1 MPLALTVPVNAHHAL
16 LRGVLRFPGVAVR
29 NPVAAAKMPDC
40 LGSIGTLVT
49 ETWFGQ
55 ACGLPSQEHRQQAIV
70 RQRQLTKPEGALGR
84 LEALA
89 IELAALQGTLQPQ
102 ARRVPVL
109 VFAGDHGV
117 AAQGVSAYP
126 AEVTVQMLHNFAAG
140 GAAIAVLARELGL
153 PLHVWD
159 VGSRA
164 TQPIAGVVSDKPRPG
179 TDDFS
184 VGAAMSAADLHAV
197 FDAGRRAVDAA
208 CTDGADLLVFG
219 EMGIGNTTAASA
231 LAAALGPL
239 PLEDLV
245 GAGTGLDAVRMVQK
259 KNIIARALALHGE
272 AINAAASPGMEALQ
286 RVGGL
291 EIAAISAA
299 MIRAAQRRV
308 PVLVDGFI
316 VSAAALA
323 AVRINPGVRPWLL
336 FSHQSAERGHL
347 HLLDALQAQPLLS
360 LDLRL
365 GEGSGAALALPLVR
379 MACALHNGMATFAE
393 AAVADR
399 EGTP

>member
-1 MPLALTVPVNAHHAL
+1 M
-16 LRGVLRFPGVAVR
+16 
-29 NPVAAAKMPDC
+29 
-40 LGSIGTLVT
+40 T
-49 ETWFGQ
+49 ETWFKQ
-55 ACGLPSQEHRQQAIV
+55 ACGLPSQEHRQRAIA

-84 LEALA
+84 LETLA
-89 IELAALQGTLQPQ
+89 IELAALQGTDTPQ
-102 ARRVPVL
+102 AQRVPVL
-109 VFAGDHGV
+109 VFAADHGV
-117 AAQGVSAYP
+117 TGQGVSAYP

-153 PLHVWD
+153 PLHVLD

-164 TQPIAGVVSDKPRPG
+164 TTAITGVVSDKTRHG

-184 VGAAMSAADLHAV
+184 TGPAMSVADLDAA
-197 FDAGRRAVDAA
+197 FAAGRRAVEAA
-208 CTDGADLLVFG
+208 CVDGAELLVFG

-231 LAAALGPL
+231 LAAVLGPL
-239 PLEDLV
+239 PLDELV

-259 KNIIARALALHGE
+259 KNIIARALALHGD
-272 AINAAASPGMEALQ
+272 AINAADVPGCEALL

-291 EIAAISAA
+291 EIAAITAA
-299 MIRAAQRRV
+299 MIAAAQRKV

-336 FSHQSAERGHL
+336 FSHQSAERGHVR
-347 HLLDALQAQPLLS
+347 LLETLQAQPLLS

-379 MACALHNGMATFAE
+379 MACALHNQMATFAE
-393 AAVADR
+393 ASVADR
-399 EGTP
+399 GGLQ

>member
-1 MPLALTVPVNAHHAL
+1 M
-16 LRGVLRFPGVAVR
+16 
-29 NPVAAAKMPDC
+29 
-40 LGSIGTLVT
+40 T
-49 ETWFGQ
+49 EMWFGQ
-55 ACGLPSQEHRQQAIV
+55 ACGQPSQEHRQRAMA

-84 LEALA
+84 LETLA
-89 IELAALQGTLQPQ
+89 IELAALQASDRPQ
-102 ARRVPVL
+102 AAQVPVI

-117 AAQGVSAYP
+117 AARGVSAYP
-126 AEVTVQMLHNFAAG
+126 PEVTVQMLHNFAAG

-164 TQPIAGVVSDKPRPG
+164 AAPVAGVVTDKVRAG
-179 TDDFS
+179 TEDFS
-184 VGAAMSAADLHAV
+184 TAAAMSEADLDAV
-197 FDAGRRAVDAA
+197 FEAGRRAVEGA
-208 CTDGADLLVFG
+208 CGNGADLLVLG

-231 LAAALGPL
+231 LGAVLGPASL
-239 PLEDLV
+239 DELV
-245 GAGTGLDAVRMVQK
+245 GIGTGLDAVRMVQK
-259 KNIIARALALHGE
+259 KNIISRALTLHG
-272 AINAAASPGMEALQ
+272 AAVDAAPVPGREALR

-291 EIAAISAA
+291 EIAAMSAA
-299 MIRAAQRRV
+299 MIAAAQRGV

-323 AVRINPGVRPWLL
+323 AVRINPGVQAWLL
-336 FSHQSAERGHL
+336 FSHQSAERGHIR
-347 HLLDALQAQPLLS
+347 LLELLQAQPLLQ

-379 MACALHNGMATFAE
+379 MACALHNQMATFEE

-399 EGTP
+399 DGRR

>member
-1 MPLALTVPVNAHHAL
+1 M
-16 LRGVLRFPGVAVR
+16 
-29 NPVAAAKMPDC
+29 
-40 LGSIGTLVT
+40 
-49 ETWFGQ
+49 WFGQ
-55 ACGLPSQEHRQQAIV
+55 ACGQPSQEHRQRAMA

-84 LEALA
+84 LETLA
-89 IELAALQGTLQPQ
+89 IELAALQASDRPQ
-102 ARRVPVL
+102 AAQVPVI

-117 AAQGVSAYP
+117 AARGVSAYP
-126 AEVTVQMLHNFAAG
+126 PEVTVQMLHNFAAG

-164 TQPIAGVVSDKPRPG
+164 AAPVAGVVTDKVRAG
-179 TDDFS
+179 TEDFS
-184 VGAAMSAADLHAV
+184 TAAAMSETDLDAV
-197 FDAGRRAVDAA
+197 FEAGRRAVEGA
-208 CTDGADLLVFG
+208 CGNGADLLVLG

-231 LAAALGPL
+231 LGAVLGPASL
-239 PLEDLV
+239 DELV
-245 GAGTGLDAVRMVQK
+245 GIGTGLDAVRMVQK
-259 KNIIARALALHGE
+259 KNIISRALALHG
-272 AINAAASPGMEALQ
+272 AAVDAAPVPGREALR

-291 EIAAISAA
+291 EIAAMSAA
-299 MIRAAQRRV
+299 MIAAAQRGV

-323 AVRINPGVRPWLL
+323 AVRINPGVQAWLL
-336 FSHQSAERGHL
+336 FSHQSAERGHIR
-347 HLLDALQAQPLLS
+347 LLELLQAQPLLQ

-379 MACALHNGMATFAE
+379 MACALHNQMATFEE

-399 EGTP
+399 DGRR